1 MKDDRL
7 ILVIVGIGI
16 VTLIFAGI
24 SNPLSVNGSA
34 LFIIM
39 GILFVLLG
47 RWLRTVP
54 VEERKSARMWAGFR
68 NTKNWEKK
76 SRLIIFSGLFLVSCG
91 VIYSLWYVFVSSDN
105 ALLVTLSIMI
115 AGIIVKTMMHY
126 RLEKSK
132 ERSSVQP

>member
-16 VTLIFAGI
+16 VILIFAGI
-24 SNPLSVNGSA
+24 SNPSSVNGSA
-34 LFIIM
+34 LFMIM

-54 VEERKSARMWAGFR
+54 VEERKSARMWAGLK
-68 NTKNWEKK
+68 NTKNWGKK

-91 VIYSLWYVFVSSDN
+91 VLYSLRYVFVSSDN
-105 ALLVTLSIMI
+105 ALLVTLSIMM
-115 AGIIVKTMMHY
+115 AGIIVKTMIHY